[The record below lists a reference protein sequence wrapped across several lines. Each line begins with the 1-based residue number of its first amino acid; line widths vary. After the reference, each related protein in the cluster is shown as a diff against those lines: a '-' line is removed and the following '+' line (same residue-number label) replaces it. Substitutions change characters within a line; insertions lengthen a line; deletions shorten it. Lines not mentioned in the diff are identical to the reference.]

1 MRRSELMV
9 LMSGPGFIGMK
20 AARDETL
27 AAENR
32 RKGGPGRPTGRQDRS
47 GSG

>member
-9 LMSGPGFIGMK
+9 PTGEPGFIGMK

-27 AAENR
+27 AAEGR

-47 GSG
+47 GTG